1 MKSLT
6 SWLHRLTL
14 ITGESGPKL
23 EYFRVFVSGKEALDI
38 DDCLFTI
45 DPQHSVSTDPFYGSP
60 KAWSVLRL
68 PEIQEVE
75 MNIKNRHRF
84 AVDLACVL
92 SLALERRVVIPM
104 DLPVRS
110 SAQTIEF
117 LSLAEIADQSIE
129 APIPMD
135 AKNRVIDYLTA
146 IAGLSSDDQ
155 DIIGDAS
162 TAYYGALLLFDREP
176 RAAYTLLIAGI
187 ESLSRKYGL
196 PPTDWHEW
204 ELSKEWDEA
213 FSAQSL
219 SSQQAEAFRIRLLAD
234 KHLRLS
240 MTFRNYAS
248 SRVLDSFWDKPLN
261 QWIPGVNAS
270 TGERLSRRPITARK
284 VSDFISK
291 DRAVLKKLLGKSYN
305 LRSSVVHESS
315 WIDLMKLGQPV
326 PNADYHSSA
335 ISFPILRILLA
346 ELIRIEISERSS
358 SVELPDFQLFRKVP
372 HDT

>member
-23 EYFRVFVSGKEALDI
+23 DYFRVFVSGKEALDI
-38 DDCLFTI
+38 DDWLFTI
-45 DPQHSVSTDPFYGSP
+45 DPQHSVSTDPFYGNS

-84 AVDLACVL
+84 SVDLACVL
-92 SLALERRVVIPM
+92 SLALERRVIIPM

-117 LSLAEIADQSIE
+117 LSLAEIADQSID

-213 FSAQSL
+213 FDAQSL
-219 SSQQAEAFRIRLLAD
+219 SSKQAEAFRIRLLAD

-248 SRVLDSFWDKPLN
+248 SRVLDSFWDKSLN

-270 TGERLSRRPITARK
+270 TGEQLPRRPMTARK

-326 PNADYHSSA
+326 PNADYRSLA
-335 ISFPILRILLA
+335 LSFPILRILLA

-358 SVELPDFQLFRKVP
+358 SAELPDFQLFREVP
-372 HDT
+372 RDT